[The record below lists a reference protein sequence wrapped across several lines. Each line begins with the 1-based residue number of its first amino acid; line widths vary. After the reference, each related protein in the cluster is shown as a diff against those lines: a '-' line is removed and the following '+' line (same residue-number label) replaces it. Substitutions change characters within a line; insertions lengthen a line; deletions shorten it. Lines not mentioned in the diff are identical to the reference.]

1 MNRLTPK
8 IALIISVCLLGMNF
22 AAGAVFAA
30 APCPP
35 PMCCSGPMHMG
46 HCNDMINFM
55 TPMQKC
61 CDQCNNMFCGPIN
74 DPLQDVNPV
83 NPSPEQGYYSSFHPD
98 NVNVSGLSIVQV
110 MQSKPG
116 YPAPIELASNLIPL
130 YIEHLSLLI

>member
-8 IALIISVCLLGMNF
+8 IALLICVSLVGMNF
-22 AAGAVFAA
+22 TAGVVFAA

-55 TPMQKC
+55 APMQKC
-61 CDQCNNMFCGPIN
+61 CDQCNNLFCGPIN

-83 NPSPEQGYYSSFHPD
+83 NPAPEQGYYSSFHTD
-98 NVNVSGLSIVQV
+98 NVNVSDLSFVQV
-110 MQSKPG
+110 VQLQRGDSA
-116 YPAPIELASNLIPL
+116 PAEPATNLIPL